1 MSRRMYQ
8 GGSSIKKG
16 PRRAMREQD
25 DEPPRDA
32 EVRAS
37 VWPSDDFIVS
47 AGIKDE
53 FDAYVRN
60 ADLEDFLQDKCP
72 QYYQLT
78 DSFVR
83 RFKYKCTRNSPSVL
97 FDIYDTSY
105 TMDLEDFITA
115 CKLPQWGN
123 INDPHKSEFRD
134 FLASITMGGI

>member
-1 MSRRMYQ
+1 MFRKMYQ
-8 GGSSIKKG
+8 GGPSRKQG
-16 PRRAMREQD
+16 PRLAIRDADE
-25 DEPPRDA
+25 EPPREA
-32 EVRAS
+32 QVRPCEWTS
-37 VWPSDDFIVS
+37 EEFMVK

-60 ADLEDFLQDKCP
+60 ADLEDFMQDKCP

-105 TMDLEDFITA
+105 TMDLEDFTTA

-134 FLASITMGGI
+134 FLASITV